1 MKRSELFFMFLLLPV
16 DVAMIFASFV
26 VAFYL
31 RTHLHSPML
40 LAWRPTL
47 EVHFR
52 YSLYLLPAW
61 IVVLALNG
69 MYDPASTRRFLGGIR
84 GLFLSNCVI
93 MLFLGMAGYAAGDR
107 FFSGS
112 MVLWTLFL
120 SVLLMALGRMGL
132 AGVQHYLFGFG
143 LGRKNVLLIGS
154 GRATGY
160 VAQHLKANSD
170 LGMRVVGALGEGPR
184 AGYRVDYLGNLSRL
198 DEAITR
204 HLVDEIIVAEKDL
217 PEAQMADIIRIC
229 SDRSLALDF
238 VPAELCSVSPR
249 VKAEMIGTMP
259 VLKVQAIPLDGWGRI
274 VKRMFDFVFALVA
287 LVVLTPLIVAIAGL
301 EKLTSRGPVFYA
313 QDRIG
318 RDGRKFKVYKFRS
331 MYVEQCDFVTGGC
344 KWSTERDPRVTPFG
358 KFLRRTN
365 LDEMP
370 QLWNILIGNMSLVG
384 PRPEQ
389 PTFVRRFEQ
398 EIPEYYRRHRVKS
411 GLTGWAQ
418 VHGLRGD
425 TSIPERVKFDMYYI
439 ENWSLWL
446 DARII
451 LMTVGVVAHELLGG
465 KVEHHARA

>member
-1 MKRSELFFMFLLLPV
+1 
-16 DVAMIFASFV
+16 
-26 VAFYL
+26 
-31 RTHLHSPML
+31 
-40 LAWRPTL
+40 
-47 EVHFR
+47 
-52 YSLYLLPAW
+52 
-61 IVVLALNG
+61 VLALNG
-69 MYDPASTRRFLGGIR
+69 MYDPASTRGFLGGIR

-93 MLFLGMAGYAAGDR
+93 MLFLGMAGYAAADR

-120 SVLLMALGRMGL
+120 SVLLMALGRMAL

-154 GRATGY
+154 GAATSY
-160 VAQHLKANSD
+160 VASQLKRNSD

-184 AGYRVDYLGNLSRL
+184 AGYRIDYLGDLSRL
-198 DEAITR
+198 DQAITR
-204 HLVDEIIVAEKDL
+204 HLADEVVVAEKDL
-217 PEAQMADIIRIC
+217 PEAEMARIIRIC
-229 SDRSLALDF
+229 ADRSLALDF

-249 VKAEMIGTMP
+249 VKAEMIGPMP
-259 VLKVQAIPLDGWGRI
+259 ILKVQAIPLDGWGRI
-274 VKRMFDFVFALVA
+274 LKRLFDFAFSLVA
-287 LVVLTPLIVAIAGL
+287 LVVLSPLLLLIAVL

-318 RDGRKFKVYKFRS
+318 KDGRKFQVYKFRS
-331 MYVEQCDFVTGGC
+331 MYVDQCDFVTGGC
-344 KWSTERDPRVTPFG
+344 QWSTAADGDTRITPFG
-358 KFLRRTN
+358 RFLRKTN
-365 LDEMP
+365 LDEIP

-389 PTFVRRFEQ
+389 PAFVRQFEQ

-418 VHGLRGD
+418 VNGLKGD

-446 DARII
+446 DLRII
-451 LMTVGVVAHELLGG
+451 FLTVGVVAHELFGG
-465 KVEHHARA
+465 KVEYQARA